1 MNETT
6 MNETIAELVDAIVAH
21 QNKHGIVSMF
31 KKGPPIGK
39 GFMWCDE
46 NDNTYW
52 TEEESNG
59 LAVVRDMVLNK
70 GWESSGYAI
79 MMRNLQNE
87 INKIT

>member
-6 MNETIAELVDAIVAH
+6 AELVDAIVAH

-31 KKGPPIGK
+31 KKGHPIGK

-46 NDNTYW
+46 NDNTHW

-59 LAVVRDMVLNK
+59 LAIVRDMVLNK

>member
-1 MNETT
+1 MKRLPSWLTRLSHIKTN
-6 MNETIAELVDAIVAH
+6 MALYPCLKRAPDW
-21 QNKHGIVSMF
+21 KGIY
-31 KKGPPIGK
+31 G
-39 GFMWCDE
+39 WCDE

-59 LAVVRDMVLNK
+59 LAIVRDMVLNK